1 MLGVL
6 AKSATTPT
14 YTHHHGGGHNRLT
27 GTITPDTVC
36 THHSTFPPIS
46 HDHRPNRNIY
56 RFSSYSVRRQSSM
69 ASESMQAQLP

>member
-1 MLGVL
+1 
-6 AKSATTPT
+6 
-14 YTHHHGGGHNRLT
+14 
-27 GTITPDTVC
+27 
-36 THHSTFPPIS
+36 S